1 MRTLSDEGLRT
12 LTDIAS
18 RHGVSLDAVE
28 HLLMAVM
35 AGHGNQAQFNHPDLG
50 GMGQWSQGGMTM
62 VGDMFNHGLKARVD
76 TLCTELSGLVRNMDL
91 LMPMAA
97 SSQSQSQGN
106 GQYQNGQYQNT
117 QFQGSFQ
124 GHSSPGQQSQGHGA
138 SLFVPGAF
146 TQGNW
151 WPDDLGHAAS
161 TGAQNN
167 LRYAFFPASRR
178 LAIDV
183 NGQVTVYDTK
193 DHQIGGFSQ
202 QQSGDQSLSFTSQYG
217 LVRVSD
223 LAVVSPTG
231 ETAPTP
237 TAAAPVVESV
247 HETPTVPAPPET
259 PAMMPVST
267 PSAAVLSSDDDIFN
281 KIERLAGLH
290 AKGILTDS
298 EFETKKAELLARL

>member
-12 LTDIAS
+12 LTDIAN

-35 AGHGNQAQFNHPDLG
+35 AGQGNQAQFNHPDLG

-117 QFQGSFQ
+117 QFQGGLQ
-124 GHSSPGQQSQGHGA
+124 GQYSPGQQSQGQQPQGQGA

-146 TQGNW
+146 TQSNW

-161 TGAQNN
+161 VGSQNN
-167 LRYAFFPASRR
+167 LRYAFLPASRR

-183 NGQVTVYDTK
+183 NGQVTIYDTK

-202 QQSGDQSLSFTSQYG
+202 QQGGDQSLSFTSQYG

-223 LAVVSPTG
+223 LAVVSPAG
-231 ETAPTP
+231 EAAPAA
-237 TAAAPVVESV
+237 TAAAPIVEPV
-247 HETPTVPAPPET
+247 HEAPAVPAPPEQMAT
-259 PAMMPVST
+259 MPA
-267 PSAAVLSSDDDIFN
+267 AAYDDDIFN

-290 AKGILTDS
+290 AKGILTDA

>member
-12 LTDIAS
+12 LTDIAN

-35 AGHGNQAQFNHPDLG
+35 AGQGNQAQFNHPDLG

-76 TLCTELSGLVRNMDL
+76 TLCTELSGLVRNRDL
-91 LMPMAA
+91 LLPMAT
-97 SSQSQSQGN
+97 SHQSQSQGN

-117 QFQGSFQ
+117 QFQGGFQ
-124 GHSSPGQQSQGHGA
+124 GQYSPGQRSESA

-146 TQGNW
+146 SQGNW
-151 WPDDLGHAAS
+151 WPDDLGQAAS

-183 NGQVTVYDTK
+183 NGQVTVYDTR

-223 LAVVSPTG
+223 LAVISPAG

-237 TAAAPVVESV
+237 DAVAPIMEPVPEMPIVPTQSEPPMPPAAAL
-247 HETPTVPAPPET
+247 A
-259 PAMMPVST
+259 
-267 PSAAVLSSDDDIFN
+267 SDDDIFN

-290 AKGILTDS
+290 AKGILTDA